1 MIDRYRIAV
10 VGAGPAGTCFALTL
24 LALGVDA
31 REFVLIDRAKF
42 PRQKLCGGAVPY
54 RGTKLLA
61 QFLPGMTPPAQTQ
74 QLALRARI
82 RNRNAHGACEE
93 RIVREPGPQWLYDR
107 EVLDAALLEECRK
120 RGVAVRDASP
130 VQELTPIRDGWRVA
144 TEKFAIDAEWVI
156 GADGAGGV
164 TRRAAKLEAGIIGRL
179 LEGVFEPV
187 AATPDDDTLIFD
199 FDPIF
204 DGIPGYAWI
213 FPYPKPGA
221 SNVWKIGIMDGRG
234 QVPGAR
240 LREWTDAYAK
250 RHGFRALDAKLS
262 GWPEHFYSRR
272 TKAHLPGLL
281 LIGEAHGIDPLLGE
295 GITPAIQNAIY
306 AAGRLRGALD
316 AGSKKIPNY
325 ETGFLLT
332 EEGWNLFFQE
342 FLANRLYG
350 PHGLHWIE
358 FFFRSPD
365 LARLGES
372 GRLTYGK
379 LARHAPQLVTAWLKA
394 KLRRPA

>member
-1 MIDRYRIAV
+1 MSDRYRIAV
-10 VGAGPAGTCFALTL
+10 VGAGPAGTCFVLTL
-24 LALGVDA
+24 LALGVEA
-31 REFVLIDRAKF
+31 RDLVLIDRAKF
-42 PRQKLCGGAVPY
+42 PRQKLCGGGIPY

-61 QFLPGMTPPAQTQ
+61 QFLPDAAPPAVTQ
-74 QLALRARI
+74 RLALRSRL
-82 RNRNAHGACEE
+82 GE

-107 EVLDAALLEECRK
+107 AVLDAALLEECRK

-130 VQELTPIRDGWRVA
+130 VQELTPIRDGWRIA

-164 TRRAAKLEAGIIGRL
+164 TRRAVKLEGGIVGRL
-179 LEGVFEPV
+179 LEGVFEPIT
-187 AATPDDDTLIFD
+187 ATPDRDTLVFD

-221 SNVWKIGIMDGRG
+221 QNVWKIGIMDGRG
-234 QVPGAR
+234 KIPGTR
-240 LREWTDAYAK
+240 LREWTQAYAQ
-250 RHGFRALDAKLS
+250 RNGFRALEDKLA
-262 GWPEHFYSRR
+262 GWPEHYYSRR
-272 TKAHLPGLL
+272 TKAHLPGLI
-281 LIGEAHGIDPLLGE
+281 LIGEAHGIDALLGE
-295 GITPAIQNAIY
+295 GITPAIHSAMY
-306 AAGRLRGALD
+306 AARRLRSALD
-316 AGSKKIPNY
+316 AGRRTIPNY
-325 ETGFLLT
+325 ETGFLFT

-365 LARLGES
+365 VARLGGS
-372 GRLTYGK
+372 GRLVYGK
-379 LARHAPQLVTAWLKA
+379 LARHAPQFLAAWGKDA
-394 KLRRPA
+394 LRWPT